1 MWVKAV
7 KVVSFFSHLLSV
19 LEQHI
24 TSHEVNLKII
34 GQGLHEKTIYMTA
47 IKVTPKFEMPS
58 KAAKE
63 IKDEQ
68 VIERS
73 W

>member
-1 MWVKAV
+1 
-7 KVVSFFSHLLSV
+7 
-19 LEQHI
+19 
-24 TSHEVNLKII
+24 
-34 GQGLHEKTIYMTA
+34 MTA